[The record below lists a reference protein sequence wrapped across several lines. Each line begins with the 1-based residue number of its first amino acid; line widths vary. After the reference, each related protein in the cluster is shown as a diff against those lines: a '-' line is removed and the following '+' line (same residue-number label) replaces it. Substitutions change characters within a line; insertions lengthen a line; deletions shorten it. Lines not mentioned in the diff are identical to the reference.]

1 MCVCCCRECLGG
13 KISWY
18 KWWPQDFPGSPV
30 VKTPC
35 FYCQGHGFDPWLEW
49 RSHMRCSM
57 AKKKQKPKY
66 KNQMVALGS
75 WVGIRFSLHWT
86 AFSAFGLC
94 SLCGS
99 DGKESTCNAGDPGS
113 IPGWGRSPRE
123 GNGNLKYSCLEN
135 SMGRGTWQAS
145 WGHKELNIIEQL
157 TLTIKDAISLWKL
170 RSVSKLD
177 VWLTSYLTEFSL
189 GMTAVTLPW
198 EPA

>member
-13 KISWY
+13 EISWY

-49 RSHMRCSM
+49 RFPYAMQHGQ
-57 AKKKQKPKY
+57 KKK
-66 KNQMVALGS
+66 KNQNTKTKWWPWGAGWELD
-75 WVGIRFSLHWT
+75 FLSLHWT

-113 IPGWGRSPRE
+113 IPGWGRSPGE
-123 GNGNLKYSCLEN
+123 GNGNHSSILAWRVPWAEEPDRLHGVTK
-135 SMGRGTWQAS
+135 S
-145 WGHKELNIIEQL
+145 W
-157 TLTIKDAISLWKL
+157 T
-170 RSVSKLD
+170 
-177 VWLTSYLTEFSL
+177 
-189 GMTAVTLPW
+189 
-198 EPA
+198 